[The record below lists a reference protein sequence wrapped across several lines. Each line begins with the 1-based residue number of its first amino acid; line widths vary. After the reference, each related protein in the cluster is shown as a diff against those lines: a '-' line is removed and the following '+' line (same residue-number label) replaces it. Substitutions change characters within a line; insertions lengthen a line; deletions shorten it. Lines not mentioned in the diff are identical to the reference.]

1 MGKNIGLIFCLL
13 AGLNLYAQDNT
24 LSYKKIDSTTYAFFI
39 NENWRS
45 LIDLG
50 KESKKEGVDFYYL
63 KVRMGIAYFK
73 EGKMLS
79 AIKYLEEAYRL
90 NTFDLVVQ
98 DYLYWAYRSGGMLL
112 ESDLFYKKMDKE
124 LAATISNKLHFISA
138 LDVSVVATEN
148 VDYEA
153 MLVENQVSN
162 SETFR
167 FFPKDYQLFMLGLNH
182 RFSRSTNFY
191 HRLTIMPTSLVI
203 QQNSNGTIKNSS
215 FEGTET
221 RYYADATF
229 GLGKRFYLDA
239 YLGLFFGN
247 FDEID
252 FANENPVN
260 SDINSKYTDVVFG
273 ASISRACFY
282 FRQSVNISYGNLGE
296 FDQFQAGYT
305 LSLYPLGNLLLVP
318 FGSFQYQNETSTLT
332 NETHLVYTGGVSI
345 NTEKVS
351 VIGYINSGEMHNF
364 LSNNGSVI
372 YNQSAMG
379 LNEYGAILQFYINK
393 ATLKLGYSF
402 MNMQDYYYTED
413 LVSSTYTFN
422 QQNLIGGFTWKF

>member
-24 LSYKKIDSTTYAFFI
+24 LSYKKIDSTTYALFI

-167 FFPKDYQLFMLGLNH
+167 FFPKDYQLLML
-182 RFSRSTNFY
+182 
-191 HRLTIMPTSLVI
+191 V
-203 QQNSNGTIKNSS
+203 
-215 FEGTET
+215 
-221 RYYADATF
+221 
-229 GLGKRFYLDA
+229 
-239 YLGLFFGN
+239 
-247 FDEID
+247 
-252 FANENPVN
+252 
-260 SDINSKYTDVVFG
+260 
-273 ASISRACFY
+273 
-282 FRQSVNISYGNLGE
+282 
-296 FDQFQAGYT
+296 
-305 LSLYPLGNLLLVP
+305 
-318 FGSFQYQNETSTLT
+318 
-332 NETHLVYTGGVSI
+332 
-345 NTEKVS
+345 
-351 VIGYINSGEMHNF
+351 
-364 LSNNGSVI
+364 
-372 YNQSAMG
+372 
-379 LNEYGAILQFYINK
+379 
-393 ATLKLGYSF
+393 
-402 MNMQDYYYTED
+402 
-413 LVSSTYTFN
+413 
-422 QQNLIGGFTWKF
+422 

>member
-1 MGKNIGLIFCLL
+1 MEKNIGLIFCLL
-13 AGLNLYAQDNT
+13 AGLNLYAQDNI
-24 LSYKKIDSTTYAFFI
+24 LSYKQVDSTTYALFV

-73 EGKMLS
+73 EGKMLP

-90 NTFDLVVQ
+90 NTFDVVVQ
-98 DYLYWAYRSGGMLL
+98 DYLYWAYRYGGMLL

-247 FDEID
+247 FDQVD
-252 FANENPVN
+252 LTNENPVDQN
-260 SDINSKYTDVVFG
+260 STSKYTDMVFG
-273 ASISRACFY
+273 TSISRACY
-282 FRQSVNISYGNLGE
+282 YLRHSLNISVGNLGE
-296 FDQFQAGYT
+296 FEQFQAGYS
-305 LSLYPLGNLLLVP
+305 LSLYPLGNTVLVP
-318 FGSFQYQNETSTLT
+318 FGSFQYQYETSSLT
-332 NETHLVYTGGVSI
+332 NESHFVFTGGVSI
-345 NTEKVS
+345 NTKYAS
-351 VIGYINSGEMHNF
+351 ITGYINSGEMHNYI
-364 LSNNGSVI
+364 SNNGSVI
-372 YNQSAMG
+372 YNQSAIG
-379 LNEYGAILQFYINK
+379 LNEYGSIFRFYINK
-393 ATLKLGYSF
+393 FTLKIGYSF
-402 MNMQDYYYTED
+402 MNMQDYYYTEG